1 MRRALDRLYALSG
14 ALGAAFLVA
23 ICLIVLAQVGCNAI
37 DAAIQLF
44 GGEPIGLVIPSYAE
58 FAGFFLAAASFLALA
73 YTLRAGAHIRVLL
86 VLQRLPAGVQRAA
99 EYWCVVVGLFVSG
112 YFAWYAWQLV
122 AESFE
127 YNDMSPGIVPVAL
140 WIPQSGMA
148 LGLSVL
154 AVAFADELVGLLR
167 GRAPPSYAQS
177 ETRGGGTSG

>member
-1 MRRALDRLYALSG
+1 MRTALDRLYAASG
-14 ALGAAFLVA
+14 ALGAAFIVA

-37 DAAIQLF
+37 DAVIQLF
-44 GGEPIGLVIPSYAE
+44 GGEAIGLVIPSYAE

-99 EYWCVVVGLFVSG
+99 ELWCVSAALSVSA
-112 YFAWYAWQLV
+112 YFTWYAWKLV
-122 AESFE
+122 AESFA

-140 WIPQSGMA
+140 WIPQAAMA

-154 AVAFADELVGLLR
+154 AIALLDELLSLLR
-167 GRAPPSYAQS
+167 GRPARYAQS
-177 ETRGGGTSG
+177 EAASGGHGE